1 MFKLPIGYD
10 DFGEIREKE
19 LGFVDKTLFIK
30 AIIDNK
36 EVKVLVF
43 TRPRRFG
50 KTLNLS
56 MLHHFLAENVHGRP
70 TRGMFEGLKISVY
83 GKDCLEHQ
91 GRYPVIALTLK
102 DIKYD
107 NFDLAL
113 REFGYLLADLYQEHH
128 YLLSSSHLETDDKNY
143 FQTILSNRASGILR
157 PDAENALK
165 NLTRFLSL
173 HHGVRPWLLLDEYD
187 TPIISSYIHGYYP
200 EMISFMRG
208 VLGRVL
214 KGNPYLEKS
223 VITGILRVAK
233 ESLFSGLNN
242 VKIYSLLSSEY
253 SEYFGFTE
261 AEVIE
266 VLEKAGLSDRYAGI
280 RQWYNG
286 YKIGET
292 TVYNPW
298 SLANSINEGGL
309 LQPYWINT
317 SDNALVKD
325 LLARSD
331 ELVKMQLESLVQN
344 ESISAMIDENLVFGD
359 LNRSDS
365 ALWSLL
371 LFSGY
376 LKVLHAEQK
385 DDQVQCELLPPN
397 YEVASL
403 YRGIIRGWLSDPL
416 GYEGHLIFL
425 LSLTEARVDEFTRRL
440 QKYLLQTA
448 SVFDVSGH
456 EPEKFYHGLVLG
468 MIVGLSETHE
478 VHSNRES
485 GYGRYDVLLIP
496 KDPQQWGIILEFKV
510 ATESDLNVSAQDAL
524 AQIQR
529 RDYATSL
536 RQKGLEN
543 ILQMGLAFKGKEVAV
558 AAHVLASNREEEK
571 FNVSSMES

>member
-1 MFKLPIGYD
+1 
-10 DFGEIREKE
+10 
-19 LGFVDKTLFIK
+19 
-30 AIIDNK
+30 
-36 EVKVLVF
+36 
-43 TRPRRFG
+43 
-50 KTLNLS
+50 
-56 MLHHFLAENVHGRP
+56 
-70 TRGMFEGLKISVY
+70 
-83 GKDCLEHQ
+83 
-91 GRYPVIALTLK
+91 
-102 DIKYD
+102 
-107 NFDLAL
+107 
-113 REFGYLLADLYQEHH
+113 
-128 YLLSSSHLETDDKNY
+128 
-143 FQTILSNRASGILR
+143 
-157 PDAENALK
+157 
-165 NLTRFLSL
+165 
-173 HHGVRPWLLLDEYD
+173 
-187 TPIISSYIHGYYP
+187 
-200 EMISFMRG
+200 MISFMRG
-208 VLGRVL
+208 VLGGVL
-214 KGNPYLEKS
+214 KSNSYLEKS

-280 RQWYNG
+280 RLWYNG
-286 YKIGET
+286 YKMGET

-298 SLANSINEGGL
+298 SLAHSVNKGGL

-331 ELVKMQLESLVQN
+331 DQVKMQLESLVQN

-376 LKVLHAEQK
+376 LKVLHAERK
-385 DDQVQCELLPPN
+385 DDRVQCELLPPN

-448 SVFDVSGH
+448 SVFDVTGH

-558 AAHVLASNREEEK
+558 AAHELISSQGKKNFMLYRVTSQFAVFSIPSAGHLVL
-571 FNVSSMES
+571 